1 MKQTRKR
8 GPRQDGVQARE
19 SILDA
24 ARAQFAQ
31 HGYGGATLRAIATE
45 AGVDVALVS
54 YYFGSKSGL
63 FVESLRLPVN
73 PATVVDGLLAQGT
86 DGFGQRL
93 VTTLLAVWDDPATG
107 GPLVNVLRS
116 ASSQSDLLR
125 EFVERQIVARLA
137 GAIETPDAE
146 LRAAAIAS
154 QVMGLL
160 FLRYVLRVEPVA
172 SAVPVEVVALI
183 GPTLQRYVDG

>member
-73 PATVVDGLLAQGT
+73 PATIVDGLLAQGT
-86 DGFGQRL
+86 DGFGERL
-93 VTTLLAVWDDPATG
+93 VTTLLTVWDDPATG

-116 ASSQSDLLR
+116 ASTQADLLR
-125 EFVERQIVARLA
+125 EFVERQIVAHLA
-137 GAIETPDAE
+137 GAIETPDAD

-160 FLRYVLRVEPVA
+160 FLRYVLRVEPIA
-172 SAVPVEVVALI
+172 SAAPAEVVALI
-183 GPTLQRYVDG
+183 GPTLQRYVDA